1 VFRGNAQERK
11 IEMRKAKQKSFK
23 SDVYK
28 ILNNTRLSESERL
41 VAINALRDAE
51 MIADAF
57 GWLKE
62 KFETVGHYFLKPS
75 LKH

>member
-1 VFRGNAQERK
+1 
-11 IEMRKAKQKSFK
+11 MRKAKQTSFK

-28 ILNNTRLSESERL
+28 LLKDTRMSESDRL
-41 VAINALRDAE
+41 VAMNALQDAE

-57 GWLKE
+57 VWLKE

>member
-1 VFRGNAQERK
+1 
-11 IEMRKAKQKSFK
+11 MRKAKQTSFK
-23 SDVYK
+23 TDVYK
-28 ILNNTRLSESERL
+28 LVENTRMTESDRL

-62 KFETVGHYFLKPS
+62 KFESLGHYFLKPS
-75 LKH
+75 LRH